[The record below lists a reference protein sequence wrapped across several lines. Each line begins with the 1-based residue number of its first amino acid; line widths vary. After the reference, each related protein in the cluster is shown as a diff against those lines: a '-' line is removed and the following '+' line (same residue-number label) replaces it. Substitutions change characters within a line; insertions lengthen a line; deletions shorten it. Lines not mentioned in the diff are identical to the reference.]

1 MDLKSLHAFW
11 LFYLVAREKSF
22 TKAAAIA
29 NMSQPPLSMQIQ
41 NLEAK
46 LGKQLIDRSF
56 RKLTLTKEGKRLF
69 PLVENFLNQTDDFF
83 SEVQASLAGKRGKI
97 LIGTFSW
104 AIHLFAV
111 PIILKLSKKF
121 SNDRFDFLEIE
132 SINVPN
138 LLKDKKLD
146 IGYAY
151 AEPFEN
157 SGLVTETIAEIEC
170 VCVVSNEHPL
180 ANYEQ
185 IRMKQLKG
193 EDCVCIAS
201 DVSPDLYRIMSTLAR
216 KWGFEIKT
224 NHSIRNYFAQSA
236 HVGLGR
242 GFALLPRP
250 ATESLPETLTKISI
264 SNGPSLKFMRICR
277 KGLYEEIVDDLR
289 PLEKKHLEVLQ
300 GVHLT
305 S

>member
-56 RKLTLTKEGKRLF
+56 RKLTLTKEGERLF

-138 LLKDKKLD
+138 LLKDKNQRRSFPKV
-146 IGYAY
+146 YANLSKR
-151 AEPFEN
+151 F
-157 SGLVTETIAEIEC
+157 V
-170 VCVVSNEHPL
+170 
-180 ANYEQ
+180 
-185 IRMKQLKG
+185 
-193 EDCVCIAS
+193 
-201 DVSPDLYRIMSTLAR
+201 
-216 KWGFEIKT
+216 
-224 NHSIRNYFAQSA
+224 
-236 HVGLGR
+236 
-242 GFALLPRP
+242 
-250 ATESLPETLTKISI
+250 
-264 SNGPSLKFMRICR
+264 
-277 KGLYEEIVDDLR
+277 
-289 PLEKKHLEVLQ
+289 
-300 GVHLT
+300 
-305 S
+305 